1 MNNKRGRPTKLNSDV
16 LESLVAMFE
25 RGAGRKMACE
35 AVDISYMTFLNWLH
49 RGEKAKSGEYF
60 DFFCAIKKA
69 EGLAKVF
76 HVANIH
82 RHAVTTWQASA
93 WWLER
98 KCPEEF
104 RKVDRI
110 ESTGIDGQPQ
120 QVEHVITWKTKPVIN
135 SEALSPPMNGGS
147 RMNGNGLSSTVK
159 PSEK

>member
-147 RMNGNGLSSTVK
+147 RMNGNGRSSTVK